1 MKQLTA
7 ERLRAALFYDP
18 IAGTF
23 VRIGSRNA
31 NRWCGKKAGWV
42 TPYGYQAISIS
53 GNCYLAHRL
62 AWLYMKG
69 CWPAQFIDHI
79 DGNKLNNVFSNL
91 READMSH
98 NVANTTKRTHNTSG
112 FKGVFAQNGKWK
124 AYIKKD
130 YVGRHLGMFPTREL
144 AAEAYAKAA
153 KELFGEF
160 ANND

>member
-1 MKQLTA
+1 
-7 ERLRAALFYDP
+7 
-18 IAGTF
+18 
-23 VRIGSRNA
+23 
-31 NRWCGKKAGWV
+31 
-42 TPYGYQAISIS
+42 
-53 GNCYLAHRL
+53 
-62 AWLYMKG
+62 
-69 CWPAQFIDHI
+69 
-79 DGNKLNNVFSNL
+79 
-91 READMSH
+91 MSH